1 MDRNNCDRRQ
11 IAEPVREIPRS
22 RRSVTGH
29 LGWRRQQS
37 IQYES
42 TLERDFI
49 IRQEFDLAVA
59 QVISQPCRI
68 PFVTPSGRSSH
79 YTPDFLVIYK
89 TNSAP
94 LHLQQKPLLIEVK
107 PEADW
112 REHWREW
119 LGKWKA
125 ARRYAASQGWQFR
138 IMDESRIR
146 TRALANIQFLRR
158 YRDPVY
164 PIEESDWIVQ
174 SVRELG
180 SATFDYLHAK
190 HFQGLYSEEGVAH
203 LWSLLAQRRLDC
215 DISRPLCRDT
225 ELWVPNE
232 V

>member
-1 MDRNNCDRRQ
+1 MGVNSCDGLKL
-11 IAEPVREIPRS
+11 AAPVRVIPRS

-29 LGWRRQQS
+29 LSWRRQQS

-59 QVISQPCRI
+59 QVLSQPCRI

-79 YTPDFLVIYK
+79 YTPDFLVIYR
-89 TNSAP
+89 TDSAP
-94 LHLQQKPLLIEVK
+94 PSLQRKPLLIEVK

-112 REHWREW
+112 RENWRAW

-125 ARRYAASQGWQFR
+125 ARRYAESQGWHFR

-146 TRALANIQFLRR
+146 TKALANIQFLRR
-158 YRDPVY
+158 YRDAAFPV
-164 PIEESDWIVQ
+164 EESDWIVQ

-190 HFQGLYSEEGVAH
+190 HFQGLYAAEGVAH

-215 DISRPLCRDT
+215 DICRPLGKDT
-225 ELWVPNE
+225 ELWVPDE
-232 V
+232 I